1 MPGSLVCCPFWVSGR
16 MRGATFAMTWSPL
29 NDCVKWRAYVHVFSC
44 FIPLRSFHTHLL
56 HVPALLA
63 CQAQL
68 KGDVV
73 AKVELL
79 LAGQVVGAVK
89 VLDGVVKAI
98 FLQQGFSYE
107 RDSV

>member
-1 MPGSLVCCPFWVSGR
+1 M
-16 MRGATFAMTWSPL
+16 
-29 NDCVKWRAYVHVFSC
+29 
-44 FIPLRSFHTHLL
+44 

-63 CQAQL
+63 RQAQL

-89 VLDGVVKAI
+89 VLDGVVQAI
-98 FLQQGFSYE
+98 FLQQGFAYLKQREGLSVNSLEGIESASLDLLTGSAETPWNEE
-107 RDSV
+107 RM